1 MRYKNIII
9 ILAAIL
15 IGAAFAFYLEIQKKK
30 EATAVP
36 VVKDQELIEFDAA
49 LKLNPED
56 VRLLYRAGLAYYNH
70 DMIDEAQALWKKA
83 SMKLSDG
90 NMMKTTLIDITE
102 RAEKRKDLLIK
113 KSELEGLLHSD
124 PTLIAEGLE
133 LAKTYSDLR
142 MEDRAVELLKT
153 LVESHPEDHRPY
165 DALVEIE
172 NRRGRILWAERYAK
186 LASERGSND
195 PKTIELAS
203 QIDTY
208 LKLLAEEGHDNM
220 GKRHH

>member
-15 IGAAFAFYLEIQKKK
+15 IGATFALYLEIQKKK
-30 EATAVP
+30 EVAAVP

-102 RAEKRKDLLIK
+102 RAEKRKSLLRRK
-113 KSELEGLLHSD
+113 VELEAVLQPNPSRVED
-124 PTLIAEGLE
+124 GLE
-133 LAKTYSDLR
+133 LASVYTELH
-142 MEDRAVELLKT
+142 MEDRAAELLKT
-153 LVESHPEDHRPY
+153 LVESHPDDHRTY
-165 DALVEIE
+165 ALLAGIE
-172 NRRGRILWAERYAK
+172 NRRGRILWAEGYAK
-186 LASERGSND
+186 LAIEHGSND

-208 LKLLAEEGHDNM
+208 LRLLAEEGHGDM